1 MAKCVQFTRHHR
13 KSKYNLL
20 VHGLQDLKDTLIYI
34 RISGYG
40 QTGPKA
46 HLAGY
51 ASVCEAYGGIR
62 HLNGYLDRPPVR
74 PNISLGDTLT
84 GLHAAFGA
92 VMALLH
98 RQRHHLKIPGQVRHV
113 AGSVLA
119 PHVHHARQSVL
130 YADALCSTRVRLWR
144 PMPSICL
151 PFRLCAWPSDCHTN
165 HAIIAPLAVRE

>member
-1 MAKCVQFTRHHR
+1 MRAVDMLSQKATSLHA
-13 KSKYNLL
+13 
-20 VHGLQDLKDTLIYI
+20 VHGTQDLKDTLIYT

-113 AGSVLA
+113 AGSVQA
-119 PHVHHARQSVL
+119 HHVQHARHSSLSANTLMQH
-130 YADALCSTRVRLWR
+130 AEHIRLWQ
-144 PMPSICL
+144 PVLST
-151 PFRLCAWPSDCHTN
+151 AY
-165 HAIIAPLAVRE
+165 APGLRAA

>member
-1 MAKCVQFTRHHR
+1 MRLPVRDLLCRVLSNLCLLGQWHESPDCVP
-13 KSKYNLL
+13 YLL
-20 VHGLQDLKDTLIYI
+20 SCTQDLKDTLIYT

-74 PNISLGDTLT
+74 PNISLGDSLT

-98 RQRHHLKIPGQVRHV
+98 RQRHHLKTPGQVRHV
-113 AGSVLA
+113 AGPFPPFGSAIQILLSHSKMQQV
-119 PHVHHARQSVL
+119 S
-130 YADALCSTRVRLWR
+130 AD
-144 PMPSICL
+144 
-151 PFRLCAWPSDCHTN
+151 
-165 HAIIAPLAVRE
+165 

>member
-1 MAKCVQFTRHHR
+1 MITCM
-13 KSKYNLL
+13 
-20 VHGLQDLKDTLIYI
+20 QDLKDTLIYT

-74 PNISLGDTLT
+74 PNISLGDSLT

-98 RQRHHLKIPGQVRHV
+98 RQRHHLKTPGQVRHI
-113 AGSVLA
+113 AGPF
-119 PHVHHARQSVL
+119 PHCDMLCMGANGCALHFLTKAHGLHICLRACNMPLIRHARWFGS
-130 YADALCSTRVRLWR
+130 RLHSLR
-144 PMPSICL
+144 HAKQPAHAVVP
-151 PFRLCAWPSDCHTN
+151 CAGGRCGHQ
-165 HAIIAPLAVRE
+165 